1 MVSIFFL
8 SIFFDLTTEVACF
21 YTSKKY
27 VSKVFIPKSLSN
39 YRLFSGI
46 VSTTVKIGP
55 LCSKVGSFIVAGL
68 GFTEFGY
75 PMATGGLNEPGV
87 LTKAYMNNLYYNDL
101 SFPIKTR
108 ADICYENAWHGYEE
122 DVQAGARYENPLK
135 KRTYSIRTVKDL
147 IPLGMSEKDKHIFPS
162 LSSD

>member
-1 MVSIFFL
+1 MFL
-8 SIFFDLTTEVACF
+8 
-21 YTSKKY
+21 
-27 VSKVFIPKSLSN
+27 
-39 YRLFSGI
+39 GI

-122 DVQAGARYENPLK
+122 DVQAGARYKNPLK
-135 KRTYSIRTVKDL
+135 KRTYSIKL
-147 IPLGMSEKDKHIFPS
+147 KI
-162 LSSD
+162 